1 MTQTQSEGT
10 PFNSKA
16 RAVFKQ
22 TGATLLCVVKCRA
35 KEKYILFTIEHL
47 KYNNTLRTNKE
58 GGVCPVW
65 IRIRG
70 WLHLHQPLAILNL
83 GPDTR
88 RTCGRQSQRTCVPGL
103 WGDDGASEVAP
114 GNYSRH
120 VILSKSGK
128 CLLTHLRCF
137 LSVMNLLYFLFL
149 FLFSTAVWLFRADV
163 FVQRTKRPLHLVC
176 NILI

>member
-58 GGVCPVW
+58 GGHAFARCEYEFE
-65 IRIRG
+65 
-70 WLHLHQPLAILNL
+70 
-83 GPDTR
+83 
-88 RTCGRQSQRTCVPGL
+88 
-103 WGDDGASEVAP
+103 DDCICI
-114 GNYSRH
+114 NRW
-120 VILSKSGK
+120 
-128 CLLTHLRCF
+128 RF
-137 LSVMNLLYFLFL
+137 
-149 FLFSTAVWLFRADV
+149 
-163 FVQRTKRPLHLVC
+163 
-176 NILI
+176 